1 MDFSKEICY
10 NERELNNIKALVHM
24 IKELKEFLFK
34 GNVLD
39 LAVAVI
45 LGAAFNAIITS
56 LVKDVITPLILNPV
70 LKAAG
75 VSNIAQL
82 SWNGVAYGN
91 FLSAVINFLIVGTTL
106 FFIVKA
112 ANKVMAKKPAEEE
125 IIEVVEP
132 TQEQLLAEIRD
143 LLANK

>member
-1 MDFSKEICY
+1 
-10 NERELNNIKALVHM
+10 M
-24 IKELKEFLFK
+24 IKELKDFLFR
-34 GNVLD
+34 GNILD

-56 LVKDVITPLILNPV
+56 LVGDIITPLILNPA

-75 VSNIAQL
+75 VEKIADL
-82 SWNGVAYGN
+82 AWNGVAYGS
-91 FLSAVINFLIVGTTL
+91 FLSAVLNFLIVGTTL

-112 ANKVMAKKPAEEE
+112 ANKSMSLGKKEEE
-125 IIEVVEP
+125 TADEPAGP
-132 TQEQLLAEIRD
+132 TQEELLAEIRD

>member
-10 NERELNNIKALVHM
+10 NERELNNIKELVHM

-91 FLSAVINFLIVGTTL
+91 FLSAV
-106 FFIVKA
+106 
-112 ANKVMAKKPAEEE
+112 
-125 IIEVVEP
+125 
-132 TQEQLLAEIRD
+132 
-143 LLANK
+143 

>member
-1 MDFSKEICY
+1 
-10 NERELNNIKALVHM
+10 M

-112 ANKVMAKKPAEEE
+112 ANKVMAKKPAKEE

>member
-1 MDFSKEICY
+1 
-10 NERELNNIKALVHM
+10 M

-125 IIEVVEP
+125 IIEVIEP